1 MQQESSMQPN
11 IISIVLEKI
20 AHVGR
25 SEEGQ
30 DLVEYGLLM
39 ALIAVVAIGAVS
51 SVGNIIHTVFWRTIA
66 VASNF

>member
-1 MQQESSMQPN
+1 MPSTV
-11 IISIVLEKI
+11 IRIVLEKI

-51 SVGNIIHTVFWRTIA
+51 SLGNIVHTVFWRTIA

>member
-1 MQQESSMQPN
+1 MQATV
-11 IISIVLEKI
+11 IRIVLESI

-39 ALIAVVAIGAVS
+39 ALIAVVAIGAVT
-51 SVGNIIHTVFWRTIA
+51 SVGNVVNTVFWQSIA
-66 VASNF
+66 VASSF

>member
-1 MQQESSMQPN
+1 MQSAF
-11 IISIVLEKI
+11 ISIVLEKI

-51 SVGNIIHTVFWRTIA
+51 SLGNIVNTVFWQTIA